1 MVLLLSITN
10 SCLKQDVN
18 KAEPQLSE
26 RLTQFMGV
34 GDQGPGIS
42 RETRNVLTQINFPSF
57 PILCLYGNFRLKLV
71 QLLAGQACPRQIPN
85 A

>member
-34 GDQGPGIS
+34 GDQ
-42 RETRNVLTQINFPSF
+42 Q
-57 PILCLYGNFRLKLV
+57 GNKERFN
-71 QLLAGQACPRQIPN
+71 PD
-85 A
+85 